1 MKISIWSF
9 LGLFLAL
16 SACNNRTKTYSRNS
30 NDVLIELKSKLGV
43 AANYNHTW
51 LDSASRL
58 LKQLPIE
65 QLPLDQL
72 SEAHRDLGWRYCDL
86 KAFGPATLHFLEAY
100 EYAKDANNAL
110 HQTEAC
116 LALGWMFHR
125 FQDHGR
131 AATYYKKALEL
142 SYLTEDQNYTARSYH
157 ELAKTSLYAKQY
169 DKALEY
175 ARFGLQLKNVSEP
188 AWKVQLQNDIGL
200 VYLRLKKY
208 QEAMASFQTAIEF
221 AKDNPYSTGY
231 VYGNVGAIFLEQG
244 KPKQAVAYLQK
255 DFNISMQLADFPS
268 AASAAIDLSSAMLLQ
283 NDRKEA
289 LHYLKIA
296 DSLFVLDPEK
306 NFIDNNYE
314 NWKELLKDLE
324 GTNERLFMT
333 ELLVQTLNNRLKI
346 EVDESNNQLVTIAQ
360 MVEFSNQLKQSE
372 LKTLKANRLKLGYI
386 YTAVSL
392 LLLLS
397 GGAIYFISRNHILKQ
412 KYKIDELRLARR
424 EQELK
429 ILEQQKNLQAVDL
442 QLQKEHAENQALRME
457 QMQQIQ
463 AHTQL
468 TKGYVED
475 ITLQLAE
482 SIRIAIQTEN
492 KLSPNVKS
500 KLEGSLRMYDHSL
513 QTQSDMNLSGSEDA
527 NQFIRRLKDKFPD
540 LSADE
545 IKLCSYLRL
554 QMSTKE
560 IASIKMITI
569 AGVNKSRNR
578 IRKKL
583 GLTPSQDLS
592 EFLIYHI

>member
-1 MKISIWSF
+1 MKISIW
-9 LGLFLAL
+9 GLFGVFLAS
-16 SACNNRTKTYSRNS
+16 SACNNSTKPYHEAPSEA
-30 NDVLIELKSKLGV
+30 LIQLKSKLGV
-43 AANYNHTW
+43 ASNYSNEW
-51 LDSASRL
+51 LDSASRV

-72 SEAHRDLGWRYCDL
+72 SEAHRDLGWRYCDI

-100 EYAKDANNAL
+100 DHAREAKNAL
-110 HQTEAC
+110 HETEAC

-125 FQDHGR
+125 FQDHNR
-131 AATYYKKALEL
+131 ADSYYKKALEL
-142 SYLTEDQNYTARSYH
+142 SYLTKDQNYTARSYH
-157 ELAKTSLYAKQY
+157 ELAKTALYAKQY
-169 DKALEY
+169 DKALEF
-175 ARFGLQLKNVSEP
+175 ARFGLQLNNVTEP

-200 VYLRLKKY
+200 VYLRLRQY
-208 QEAMASFQTAIEF
+208 NEAMASFETALEF

-231 VYGNVGAIFLEQG
+231 VYGNIGAILLEQG
-244 KPKQAVAYLQK
+244 KPKQAEPYLQK
-255 DFNISMQLADFPS
+255 DLNISLQLADFPS
-268 AASAAIDLSSAMLLQ
+268 AASAAIDLSSAMLMQ
-283 NDRKEA
+283 NQRKEA
-289 LHYLKIA
+289 LKYLKLA

-306 NFIDNNYE
+306 NFIGNNYE
-314 NWKELLKDLE
+314 NWQKLLADLE
-324 GTNERLFMT
+324 GTSERLFMT

-346 EVDESNNQLVTIAQ
+346 EVAENNNQLVTIAQ
-360 MVEFSNQLKQSE
+360 MVEFSNQLEQSE

-386 YTAVSL
+386 YTAVVL
-392 LLLLS
+392 LLLLT

-412 KYKIDELRLARR
+412 KYRIDELRLARR

-429 ILEQQKNLQAVDL
+429 ILEQQKNLQAVEL
-442 QLQKEHAENQALRME
+442 QLQKEHAEIQALRME

-468 TKGYVED
+468 SKGYVED
-475 ITLQLAE
+475 ITIQLAE
-482 SIRIAIQTEN
+482 SIRAAILTEN
-492 KLSPNVKS
+492 KLSPAVKS
-500 KLEGSLRMYDHSL
+500 KLESSLRVYDHSL
-513 QTQSDMNLSGSEDA
+513 QTQSDMNLSGNEDA

-583 GLTPSQDLS
+583 GLTPNQDLS
-592 EFLIYHI
+592 EFLIYQV

>member
-1 MKISIWSF
+1 MKFSIWSLF
-9 LGLFLAL
+9 GLFLTLA
-16 SACNNRTKTYSRNS
+16 ACDNHDKSPNETPVET
-30 NDVLIELKSKLGV
+30 LIELKSKLGV
-43 AANYNHTW
+43 SANYTYSW
-51 LDSASRL
+51 LDSASRV
-58 LKQLPIE
+58 LKQLPRE
-65 QLPLDQL
+65 HLPLDQL

-100 EYAKDANNAL
+100 DYAKDANNAL

-125 FQDHGR
+125 FQDHSR

-142 SYLTEDQNYTARSYH
+142 SYLTNDQNFTARSYH
-157 ELAKTSLYAKQY
+157 ELAKTAIYAKEY
-169 DKALEY
+169 DNALQY
-175 ARFGLQLKNVSEP
+175 ARFGLQLKSVSEP
-188 AWKVQLQNDIGL
+188 AWKVQLQNDVGL
-200 VYLRLKKY
+200 VYLRQQQYDK
-208 QEAMASFQTAIEF
+208 AMASFQTAIDF

-231 VYGNVGAIFLEQG
+231 VYGNIGAIYLKQG
-244 KPKQAVAYLQK
+244 KAQQAVPFLQK
-255 DFNISMQLADFPS
+255 DLNVSMQLADFPS
-268 AASAAIDLSSAMLLQ
+268 AASAAIDLSSAMLMQ
-283 NDRKEA
+283 NQRKDA
-289 LHYLKIA
+289 LKYLKLA

-306 NFIDNNYE
+306 NFISNNYE
-314 NWKELLKDLE
+314 NWQKLLADLE
-324 GTNERLFMT
+324 GTSERLFMT

-346 EVDESNNQLVTIAQ
+346 EVAENNNQLVTIAQ
-360 MVEFSNQLKQSE
+360 MVEFSNQLKQAE
-372 LKTLKANRLKLGYI
+372 LDALKANRLKLGYI
-386 YTAVSL
+386 YTAVLL

-412 KYKIDELRLARR
+412 KYRIDELKLARR

-429 ILEQQKNLQAVDL
+429 ILEQQKNLQAVEL
-442 QLQKEHAENQALRME
+442 QLQKELAENQALRME
-457 QMQQIQ
+457 QMQQMQ

-468 TKGYVED
+468 SKGYVED

-482 SIRIAIQTEN
+482 SIRTAIQTEN
-492 KLSPNVKS
+492 KLSPNIKS
-500 KLEGSLRMYDHSL
+500 KLESSLRMYDHSL

-554 QMSTKE
+554 QMTTKE

-583 GLTPSQDLS
+583 GLSPNQDLS
-592 EFLIYHI
+592 DFLIYHV